1 MCDFNAI
8 LHRILSKGFCA
19 RVYFHFWNCINVLKN
34 HQSIWFWQRV
44 HGREPRIRCLCM
56 REIHLQQGWQFNSR
70 KMNGLFIKCIGK
82 LIINLKKKSEN
93 TPHFISCTK
102 KKTTQLS
109 KCIKNI
115 KSETKSQW
123 PHIKSESQ
131 NKFPSQ
137 ALKLENCTIKTYVSN
152 YAKS

>member
-1 MCDFNAI
+1 MNPLWRRQILKHINKFWTNGKTGYVQCSQIFICDFNAI

-102 KKTTQLS
+102 KK
-109 KCIKNI
+109 
-115 KSETKSQW
+115 
-123 PHIKSESQ
+123 PH
-131 NKFPSQ
+131 NFLNV
-137 ALKLENCTIKTYVSN
+137 LKI
-152 YAKS
+152 